1 MRVFSNLLL
10 LINLSTSI
18 LVFFFYGKGSSL
30 FGERFPSLL
39 LSVNLVS
46 LFTQFIPLFYCFRR
60 NKEQKT
66 TFKSSFEKK
75 KISQG
80 RNECTLLIKLHP
92 WFIKI
97 KLFFSGLFKRPCCHT
112 KNFRFIQFIPIHN

>member
-39 LSVNLVS
+39 LSATLVS

-75 KISQG
+75 K
-80 RNECTLLIKLHP
+80 
-92 WFIKI
+92 FIRGEMNALYLSNYI
-97 KLFFSGLFKRPCCHT
+97 PGL
-112 KNFRFIQFIPIHN
+112 